1 MIIIYG
7 EEKSEERMDNIVVGD
22 SDGLI
27 ALASRDDF
35 NHQKAVKISTK
46 LARLGKKVYFPNTV
60 IIETIT
66 TLKRAKNLPDKAHLI
81 NRQYQQGAFNIIY
94 VDQEIQSKASFLFEK
109 AISKQ
114 NTFFDAIVATCA
126 EYIGADAIFSFDK
139 WYPKLGYKLAG

>member
-7 EEKSEERMDNIVVGD
+7 EEGSGERMDNIVVGD

-35 NHQKAVKISTK
+35 NHQKAVKISSK
-46 LARLGKKVYFPNTV
+46 LARLGKQVYFPNTV

-66 TLKRAKNLPDKAHLI
+66 TLKRSKNLPDKAHLI

-94 VDQEIQSKASFLFEK
+94 VDEKKQKEASILFEQSK
-109 AISKQ
+109 SKQ
-114 NTFFDAIVATCA
+114 NTFFDAIVAVCA
-126 EYIGADAIFSFDK
+126 QHLDTKTIFSFDA
-139 WYPKLGYKLAG
+139 WYPKLGYKLAE